1 MKIFRVLAFALL
13 GFCAYAQQPITFAP
27 PSIVQS
33 TGNVTSSGT
42 TVTAVLT
49 PIAGDTWIA
58 MCGVNNVGT
67 IAVSDNN
74 SNTWNT
80 AKSQTGTTAGVL
92 ISFAINATAGAT
104 TVTCTA
110 GTSGVVTVQLY
121 EMRGLLS
128 QIPAQPE
135 ETDANTGSSQTSA
148 VLLGGL
154 TPETPNQIAFSA
166 VVLTTNNAGTAG
178 SGWTLD
184 TQQGAVGGR
193 LLPARRVLPNINPIA
208 TGNTVATFSSASYAL
223 AAATFKPVIFPVQGE
238 FIQSVTAD
246 VGMAASRCTLISAA
260 STNAT
265 SCKTG
270 PGISTVSA
278 SSTRQR
284 RSITCGCTTWQRL
297 RPALPRPDLLSRFR
311 FRRARLARALPSWS
325 LLGKPTRPESA
336 SALRADQARLITPTP
351 QRASS
356 EQFSTNE
363 KAFLVWSAGVSP
375 RVGCRDLAY
384 RARCEVARQRAN
396 TCTLDPTPA
405 SGDLVSS
412 TPIARLR
419 PHQLPCWLDFNHN
432 RFGER

>member
-1 MKIFRVLAFALL
+1 MKIFRVLAFVLF
-13 GFCAYAQQPITFAP
+13 GFYAYAQQPITFAP

-135 ETDANTGSSQTSA
+135 ETDANTGSSQASA

-193 LLPARRVLPNINPIA
+193 LLPARRVLHEYQSHCYRQHSCHVFQRKLRL
-208 TGNTVATFSSASYAL
+208 GCSEHLSLSS
-223 AAATFKPVIFPVQGE
+223 
-238 FIQSVTAD
+238 
-246 VGMAASRCTLISAA
+246 SRCKA
-260 STNAT
+260 SL
-265 SCKTG
+265 
-270 PGISTVSA
+270 
-278 SSTRQR
+278 SSQ
-284 RSITCGCTTWQRL
+284 
-297 RPALPRPDLLSRFR
+297 
-311 FRRARLARALPSWS
+311 
-325 LLGKPTRPESA
+325 
-336 SALRADQARLITPTP
+336 
-351 QRASS
+351 
-356 EQFSTNE
+356 
-363 KAFLVWSAGVSP
+363 
-375 RVGCRDLAY
+375 
-384 RARCEVARQRAN
+384 
-396 TCTLDPTPA
+396 
-405 SGDLVSS
+405 
-412 TPIARLR
+412 
-419 PHQLPCWLDFNHN
+419 
-432 RFGER
+432 